1 MERNYVAGFG
11 RIHNATSN
19 GNTVYLNLIEQEGDT
34 HPYLIEQEGD
44 TNPYRSIAIG
54 VIESRTSTGGA
65 RIRVTETVRSPFDQR
80 RIVSALRHNLHV
92 SSVFFNW

>member
-11 RIHNATSN
+11 RIHNATSS

-34 HPYLIEQEGD
+34 HPY
-44 TNPYRSIAIG
+44 RSIIIG
-54 VIESRTSTGGA
+54 VIESRTSRGA
-65 RIRVTETVRSPFDQR
+65 RIRVTETVRSPLDQR